1 MKHNFLKATAVLAAT
16 TFSVIS
22 SETISSKN
30 HISMKKYILTLA
42 SILFSLIFGVS
53 LSAQEFFRIAAHDSS
68 EESKKSADIVCT
80 GEHDEL
86 TIQKVLDGS
95 DWVDTMG
102 NAAEPLKPSFD
113 RALIPQPVFDA

>member
-30 HISMKKYILTLA
+30 HISMKKYILTLV

-80 GEHDEL
+80 
-86 TIQKVLDGS
+86 
-95 DWVDTMG
+95 
-102 NAAEPLKPSFD
+102 
-113 RALIPQPVFDA
+113 

>member
-53 LSAQEFFRIAAHDSS
+53 LSAQ
-68 EESKKSADIVCT
+68 
-80 GEHDEL
+80 
-86 TIQKVLDGS
+86 
-95 DWVDTMG
+95 
-102 NAAEPLKPSFD
+102 
-113 RALIPQPVFDA
+113 